1 MSKRPQDPSDS
12 GNGVRPMNKGSK
24 KHKVS
29 SHEIQLARETAELFK
44 SNIFKLQIDQLIQEL
59 KLKPSH
65 CLVIEKVLHKLHS
78 IILEIPASG
87 ELDLKD
93 TSKVLDGVKIPF
105 PEPVPSQLNYPLQ
118 YTPPQDINLVGSFGL
133 KSAIKQK
140 NGISIDV
147 ALSMDKSLFSPKDY
161 LNYRV
166 LYKKSFYL
174 AYLAAKLKKMA
185 PEFNLP
191 IDISFDFHN
200 GDKLC
205 PSLIISSL
213 DAKSEDELSFK
224 QTNFSIR
231 LLAST
236 PFGFFD
242 AKKILPDRNCIRI
255 QDNEVETLP
264 PTPLYN
270 ASVLSSSTYVHYLKY
285 LYTTKRSTEA
295 FKDAASLAKLWLN
308 QRGLSSHIEKG
319 GFGHFEFS
327 MLMAAL
333 LEGGGE
339 KGNKILLHGYS
350 SYQLFKGTIKYL
362 ATQDLSQSGYLSFN
376 SIINEGKSIYKDV
389 GFDTPTVFDKN
400 TKINL
405 LWKMSNSSYKML
417 KYFASQTLDS
427 LNDLVNDK
435 FNQIF
440 ILNNSN
446 PIIKFDYTFTI
457 PFADLIENLQDEF
470 TPISKVSFITIENF
484 IKSKIELILTN
495 ALGDRVSEIDIHL
508 INSNDSF
515 NLNKR
520 KPSNKDM
527 ILFIGLMVDSTE
539 SEMKLTKGPNH
550 SDESE
555 GEKFSSFWGDIAQL
569 RRYKDG
575 SVQWSCLWDDNDNVN
590 VSPIIT
596 IIKYILDRHLNFK
609 VSKLLKFNSIKFNE
623 ILPKPVDS
631 NNSLVLPNQSLKLAE
646 SFNNLVKILQKLNLP
661 IGIKSVLP
669 ISTNLRSTSVILP
682 IPFALNSPDFW
693 NDCIIHFD
701 NSSNGKWPQEII
713 ALEDTKTAMLLKI
726 KTMLPNMKTF
736 IVDDDSIIPYNSNI
750 KCLRILTND
759 GFGFQFRVILDFEE
773 NLYLKMIESADV
785 NQKKIMETIYFHF
798 YRHSIGSIKH
808 HRSISTFI
816 NQFPMLSSSIRLFKI
831 WLDKQFLLCHL
842 SNEVIELI
850 VLKVFIDSNP
860 YGLPNSPMSGFLR
873 VMKFIS
879 EWNWI
884 DDPLIL
890 DMSRDFKSV
899 QGGVDSLDKFNG
911 KFTISQNKSIIQ
923 NFNKIRNLDPK
934 GVKLPWFIVSRDDM
948 SGKMWTFDIDMLIA
962 NRLTSLAKLVINELG
977 KLPSNLEISSN
988 LLSNIFTSS
997 LNDFNIVIQLKENID
1012 LNELKKKSG
1021 VLPSNIKFKNL
1032 IQPPGKFPN
1041 GEFVIAGADSDPYFN
1056 FFLDLKARFEG
1067 IIWNIEQFNHLT
1079 KFGQKSRVITGL
1091 IKPGNLNKKFRV
1103 GMGWSMKLDKD
1114 NETVSFDLEDVLK
1127 SVSLLGGDL
1136 IENIVTN

>member
-1 MSKRPQDPSDS
+1 MSKRPHNPSS
-12 GNGVRPMNKGSK
+12 GATGGKPMHKKSK
-24 KHKVS
+24 QNKVS
-29 SHEIQLARETAELFK
+29 SHDIQVARETAELFK

-65 CLVIEKVLHKLHS
+65 CLLIEKVLHKLHS
-78 IILEIPASG
+78 VILEIPSSG
-87 ELDLKD
+87 ELDLEE
-93 TSKVLDGVKIPF
+93 TANVLNGVKIPF

-140 NGISIDV
+140 DGMSIDV

-166 LYKKSFYL
+166 LYKKAFYL
-174 AYLAAKLKKMA
+174 AYLASKLKEMA
-185 PEFNLP
+185 PDFNLP

-205 PSLIISSL
+205 PSLIIKSL
-213 DAKSEDELSFK
+213 DPKSEDDLSFK
-224 QTNFSIR
+224 QTKFSIR
-231 LLAST
+231 LLASI
-236 PFGFFD
+236 PFGIFD

-255 QDNEVETLP
+255 QDIDAESLP

-295 FKDAASLAKLWLN
+295 FKDASSLAKLWLN

-333 LEGGGE
+333 LEGGGD

-362 ATQDLSQSGYLSFN
+362 ATQDLCENGYLSFN
-376 SIINEGKSIYKDV
+376 SIVNEGKSTYKDA
-389 GFDTPTVFDKN
+389 GFDTPTIFDKN

-405 LWKMSNSSYKML
+405 LWKMSNSSYKVL
-417 KYFASQTLDS
+417 NYFASQTLDS

-446 PIIKFDYTFTI
+446 PLIKYDYTFTI
-457 PFADLIENLQDEF
+457 PFQTLVENLQDGF
-470 TPISKVSFITIENF
+470 DPISKVSFISIEKF
-484 IKSKIELILTN
+484 IKSKIELILKN
-495 ALGDRVSEIDIHL
+495 ALGDRVDEFDIHL
-508 INSNDSF
+508 INSNDTF
-515 NLNKR
+515 NLSKR
-520 KPSNKDM
+520 KPANKDM
-527 ILFIGLMVDSTE
+527 VLFIGLMVNSNE
-539 SEMKLTKGPNH
+539 SEMKLTKGPSH
-550 SDESE
+550 SDQAE
-555 GEKFSSFWGDIAQL
+555 GEEFSSFWGEIAQL

-575 SVQWSCLWDDNDNVN
+575 SVQWSCLWESKDSSN
-590 VSPIIT
+590 VSPIVTIT
-596 IIKYILDRHLNFK
+596 KYILDRHLYFK

-623 ILPKPVDS
+623 ILPTPVDL
-631 NNSLVLPNQSLKLAE
+631 NDSLILPSQTIKLNE
-646 SFNNLVKILQKLNLP
+646 SFNNLVKTLQRLSLP

-669 ISTNLRSTSVILP
+669 ISTNLRSTSVVLP
-682 IPFALNSPDFW
+682 IPFALNSPEFW

-701 NSSNGKWPQEII
+701 NSSNGKWPHEIN

-726 KTMLPNMKTF
+726 KSMLPNMKSF

-773 NLYLKMIESADV
+773 SLYLKMIDSCEV
-785 NQKKIMETIYFHF
+785 NQKKIMENIYFHF

-808 HRSISTFI
+808 HRTISTFV

-831 WLDKQFLLCHL
+831 WLDKQFLLPHL
-842 SNEVIELI
+842 TNEVIELL
-850 VLKVFIDSNP
+850 VLKIFIDPNP
-860 YGLPNSPMSGFLR
+860 YGLPNSPMAGFLR
-873 VMKFIS
+873 VMKFLS

-884 DDPLIL
+884 DDPIIL
-890 DMSRDFKSV
+890 DMARDFKSV
-899 QGGVDSLDKFNG
+899 ELGDSLNKFNG
-911 KFTISQNKSIIQ
+911 KFTMTQNKSIVESFQ
-923 NFNKIRNLDPK
+923 KARNFDPK
-934 GVKLPWFIVSRDDM
+934 GVKLPWFIASRDDT
-948 SGKMWTFDIDMLIA
+948 SGKIWTFDIDMPIA
-962 NRLTSLAKLVINELG
+962 NRITTLSKLVIGELSR
-977 KLPSNLEISSN
+977 LPANLEILPK
-988 LLSNIFTSS
+988 LLSTIFTSS
-997 LNDFNIVIQLKENID
+997 LNDFNIVIHLKENVD
-1012 LNELKKKSG
+1012 LDELKRKSG

-1032 IQPPGKFPN
+1032 IQPPGKFPQ
-1041 GEFVIAGADSDPYFN
+1041 GEFIIGGSDSDPYYNLFKDIN
-1056 FFLDLKARFEG
+1056 ARFEG
-1067 IIWNIEQFNHLT
+1067 VIWNIEQFSHLT
-1079 KFGQKSRVITGL
+1079 KYGQRTRVITGL
-1091 IKPGNLNKKFRV
+1091 VKPGNLNKKFRV
-1103 GMGWSMKLDKD
+1103 GMGWPMKIDEGK
-1114 NETVSFDLEDVLK
+1114 ETVSFDLEDVLK
-1127 SVSLLGGDL
+1127 SISILGGDL
-1136 IENIVTN
+1136 IEKIVSN